1 MKCLTQINFLKNG
14 IFDFHNSSHSIIDID
29 IIDIDIGDIDIEDRT
44 GTENNIMSFDFFT
57 RKHRDLNKPKPEFR
71 KNDLRH
77 ATIEKSSVDMP
88 NGLVIEMHKRPMT
101 GADEGS
107 TKKEFYVKEV
117 VEGGLFQKIHGDR
130 IRAGDRI
137 VKINE
142 KEVTLENF
150 ASLWDMNDYLKKEL
164 KITIHVERGGL
175 HLEQKKVWDSAE
187 YVSNDKKK

>member
-1 MKCLTQINFLKNG
+1 MPPHRFEV
-14 IFDFHNSSHSIIDID
+14 SSHQTSNTLSIFLHFTHAAIPLTLRIL
-29 IIDIDIGDIDIEDRT
+29 T
-44 GTENNIMSFDFFT
+44 GTSYYIIMSFDFFT
-57 RKHRDLNKPKPEFR
+57 RKHRDLNKPIPEFR

-77 ATIEKSSVDMP
+77 ATIKKSSVDMP
-88 NGLVIEMHKRPMT
+88 NGLIIEMRKQPMT
-101 GADEGS
+101 GEDAGS

-117 VEGGLFQKIHGDR
+117 VPGGLFQKIHGDR

-164 KITIHVERGGL
+164 KITIHVQRDGL
-175 HLEQKKVWDSAE
+175 HLEQKNEWDSAE
-187 YVSNDKKK
+187 YTSTNKK